1 MAASICRPVAMPPA
15 AMTGTVTVSQTAGM
29 SDRVVVSSLPLWPP
43 ASNPSAT
50 MASTPA
56 ASHLAASLLLGTTCT
71 TVIPAAWSMAVYFF
85 GLPAEVNTIF
95 TPSSMRI
102 CIKRSISGYISG
114 TFTPHGL
121 SVAALSLVMCSTSV
135 SGCMEPAPSSPR
147 PPALLTAAASR
158 HPLHHTMPPCMT
170 GCSIPKSFVILFCF
184 IVLIGFC
191 GFLFCFL
198 FLGLCPLFCCK
209 KRGCVK
215 TEFLKKL
222 PFLHTLS
229 LFVIARQLSAP
240 R

>member
-1 MAASICRPVAMPPA
+1 MVSPSPPSMHLFLNASLAELSAHSAKAEPICTPSAPMAMAASICRPVAMPPA

-43 ASNPSAT
+43 ASKPSAT

-71 TVIPAAWSMAVYFF
+71 TVMPAAWSMAVYFF
-85 GLPAEVNTIF
+85 GLPADVNTIF

-102 CIKRSISGYISG
+102 CIRRSISGYISG

-170 GCSIPKSFVILFCF
+170 GCSIPKSLVILFCF

-191 GFLFCFL
+191 GFLFCL
-198 FLGLCPLFCCK
+198 
-209 KRGCVK
+209 
-215 TEFLKKL
+215 
-222 PFLHTLS
+222 
-229 LFVIARQLSAP
+229 
-240 R
+240 